1 MFYTQKGCH
10 CPFNNETK
18 VRWMSSGLIDMHVH
32 TTASDGTK
40 TPREMVFFARESGLK
55 AVAITDHDTIEG
67 VAEALAAG
75 EEAEIEVVPGVEISV
90 DYPGEMH
97 ILGYYID
104 YANRK
109 LLEGLG
115 LLRAYRDRRN
125 PMMIEKLRQMGFDI
139 SMAEVA
145 GAADGKVVGRPHFA
159 AVMVE
164 KGYVSDYQEA
174 FEKYLGAGKPAYIK
188 KERLTPREGIEMIM
202 SAGGIP
208 VLAHPKH
215 VKIKDDNGLAELIR
229 QLVGYGLKGI
239 EVFYTTHTREET
251 RKFLNLAERFG
262 LFVTGGTDYHGANK
276 PDIQIGRGQGDLA
289 IPYALLAKIKNV
301 K

>member
-55 AVAITDHDTIEG
+55 AAAITDHDTIEG

-75 EEAEIEVVPGVEISV
+75 EEAGIEVVPGVEISV

-97 ILGYYID
+97 ILGYYVD
-104 YANRK
+104 YTNRK

-174 FEKYLGAGKPAYIK
+174 FEKYLGAGQPAYIK

-208 VLAHPKH
+208 VLAHPKY

-229 QLVGYGLKGI
+229 QLMGYGLKGI
-239 EVFYTTHTREET
+239 EVFYTTHAREET
-251 RKFLNLAERFG
+251 RKFLNLAERCG

-276 PDIQIGRGQGDLA
+276 PDIQIGRGRGGLA
-289 IPYALLAKIKNV
+289 IPYGLLAKIKNA